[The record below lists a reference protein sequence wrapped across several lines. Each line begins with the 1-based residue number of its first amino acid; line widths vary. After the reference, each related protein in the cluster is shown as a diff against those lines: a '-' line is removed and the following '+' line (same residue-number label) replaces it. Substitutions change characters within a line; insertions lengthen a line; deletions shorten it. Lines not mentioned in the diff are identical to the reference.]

1 MIERYRLQLIIYHVA
16 EFKRRDQFLFDL
28 RNFTQKGFLYTIKTI
43 SIYNECGLFRVGS
56 IPVTIL
62 RAFFNQIQSLLHLV
76 QSLDMVLVV
85 PVQLISVVLRI
96 NIVRLLNYSILTLYE
111 FR

>member
-16 EFKRRDQFLFDL
+16 KFKGRDKFLFDL

-43 SIYNECGLFRVGS
+43 SNYYKCGLFRVGCV
-56 IPVTIL
+56 PVTIL
-62 RAFFNQIQSLLHLV
+62 RAFLNQIQSLLHLV

-85 PVQLISVVLRI
+85 SLQLISVVLRI